1 MEIKK
6 NHPVPIYQQIMY
18 SITEDIN
25 YGVLKGGDQLPSVRS
40 LSCEYD
46 INPNTVLKAY
56 EQLIKE
62 GYVEARKGKGYYVS
76 SNVKENVAEYHL
88 RYIRQSLVL
97 IKASAKMGDIS
108 FDEICNLAN
117 EVWNEGDGGEGG
129 AIFKEERV

>member
-1 MEIKK
+1 MEIKQ
-6 NHPVPIYQQIMY
+6 NHPVPIYQQIIY

-56 EQLIKE
+56 EHLIKE

-88 RYIRQSLVL
+88 KYIRQSLVL
-97 IKASAKMGDIS
+97 LKTSAKIGDIS
-108 FDEICNLAN
+108 LETVCNLMK
-117 EVWNEGDGGEGG
+117 EIWN
-129 AIFKEERV
+129 

>member
-6 NHPVPIYQQIMY
+6 NHPLPIYQQIIY

-25 YGVLKGGDQLPSVRS
+25 YGVLKCGDQLPSVRS
-40 LSCEYD
+40 LSSECD

-108 FDEICNLAN
+108 FENIFGLMKD
-117 EVWNEGDGGEGG
+117 VWNEVE
-129 AIFKEERV
+129 

>member
-62 GYVEARKGKGYYVS
+62 DYVEARKGKGYYVS

-88 RYIRQSLVL
+88 KYIRQSLVL
-97 IKASAKMGDIS
+97 IKVSAKMGDIS
-108 FDEICNLAN
+108 LETVCNLMK
-117 EVWNEGDGGEGG
+117 EIWN
-129 AIFKEERV
+129 

>member
-6 NHPVPIYQQIMY
+6 NHPVPIYQQIIY

-40 LSCEYD
+40 LSSECD

-88 RYIRQSLVL
+88 KYIRQSLKL
-97 IKASAKMGDIS
+97 IKASAKIGDIS
-108 FDEICNLAN
+108 LKTVCNLMN
-117 EVWNEGDGGEGG
+117 EIWREDN
-129 AIFKEERV
+129 K